1 MRTCGGIFGYQ
12 GIFGCFQRFWSW
24 SYIFSYLPE
33 SSILLE
39 LIDGQELHR
48 TEANRAQVLL
58 TLTGQVTVVPA
69 VHLNN
74 HYTSCQLGLSTELRE
89 ISQCTDS
96 LLLVENAFSGS
107 FAKSR

>member
-1 MRTCGGIFGYQ
+1 M
-12 GIFGCFQRFWSW
+12 
-24 SYIFSYLPE
+24 FSYLPE

-48 TEANRAQVLL
+48 TEASRAQVLL
-58 TLTGQVTVVPA
+58 TLCGQVTVVPA

-74 HYTSCQLGLSTELRE
+74 NHYTSFQLELSTELRE
-89 ISQCTDS
+89 ISQCTES